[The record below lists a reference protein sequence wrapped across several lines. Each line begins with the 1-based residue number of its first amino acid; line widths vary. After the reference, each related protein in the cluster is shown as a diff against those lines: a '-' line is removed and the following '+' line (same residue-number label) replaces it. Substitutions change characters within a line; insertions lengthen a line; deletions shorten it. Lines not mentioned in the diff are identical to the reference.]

1 MMMMIMLM
9 MIVQSMRILT
19 NRELLVSSAMRR
31 TIPMSHILDTK
42 AKQKC
47 MTNSTLRLS
56 KGLLGTGDPMMGSVS
71 MWDAKAYRSSL
82 TFMVGMMMMM
92 MITDY
97 DDYDDNSDYDD
108 DNKRC

>member
-1 MMMMIMLM
+1 MITAAAADDDDYVNDDRA
-9 MIVQSMRILT
+9 IKRILT

-56 KGLLGTGDPMMGSVS
+56 KGLLGAGDPMMGSVS
-71 MWDAKAYRSSL
+71 MWDAKACRSSL
-82 TFMVGMMMMM
+82 TFMVEMMMM

-97 DDYDDNSDYDD
+97 NDYGYYYYN
-108 DNKRC
+108 R